1 MYRVTTPVPGFT
13 GTSAGVNFTDG
24 AAEVGEGPALAYFR
38 AAGYGIEDL
47 AEPEPEP
54 EPEPTADPAAQPRK
68 SASTEAWR
76 TWAVDHGGLSADEAN
91 ELSRDQL
98 VERFATEEN

>member
-1 MYRVTTPVPGFT
+1 MYRVSTPVAGFT
-13 GTSAGVNFTDG
+13 GTSAGVNFTNGVAD
-24 AAEVGEGPALAYFR
+24 VDEGPALNYFR
-38 AAGYGIEDL
+38 SAGYGVEDL
-47 AEPEPEP
+47 AEPADEP
-54 EPEPTADPAAQPRK
+54 DPAAQPRK

-76 TWAVDHGGLSADEAN
+76 TWAVDHGGLSVEEAN